1 MPKQAEK
8 KNVEQIMI
16 CSKIVP
22 RGCQPNARRWLSF
35 RGKDREP
42 ILDSPD
48 KVSTAVNRILE
59 NSSLFT
65 MPGRAFGFFSGP
77 SNDLQDLFLK
87 CGRRSVV
94 NDEEITFVFKKP
106 GRAAP
111 GISDDLHELFEKFGG
126 RYVVEDGVE
135 FYVKQPPPI
144 IRWSQHS
151 SYFKERQTKNAVD
164 SSVITGDQLRNVLGA
179 KLETLYQ
186 SNHYNVR
193 QVEDEL
199 KRRFM
204 HLEFGKY
211 RLFRRP
217 AVAAWRG
224 PPDGIKHKVGMCYSD
239 KIPEFVE
246 NGDIIVR
253 GE

>member
-1 MPKQAEK
+1 
-8 KNVEQIMI
+8 MI

-35 RGKDREP
+35 HGKNREP

-48 KVSTAVNRILE
+48 KVSAAVNRILE
-59 NSSLFT
+59 NSSLFK
-65 MPGRAFGFFSGP
+65 MPGRAFGFFSGA
-77 SNDLQDLFLK
+77 SNDLQDLFLN

-94 NDEEITFVFKKP
+94 NDDEITFVFKKP

-111 GISDDLHELFEKFGG
+111 GNSDDLQELFEKFGG

-144 IRWSQHS
+144 IGWSQHS
-151 SYFKERQTKNAVD
+151 SYFKERLAKNAVD
-164 SSVITGDQLRNVLGA
+164 PSVITGDQLRNVIGA

-186 SNHYNVR
+186 SNQYNVR

-246 NGDIIVR
+246 NVDIIGR
-253 GE
+253 GN